1 MDFTNMI
8 NEALNSYLE
17 PLSDSFS
24 DRDGCFLAK
33 EYIRSLMEKCRKEGQ
48 IVLDFYHDISGEDG
62 ELLDTV
68 AEYRIIS
75 INTEK
80 SAEELTD
87 YFNNELSR
95 IMHDLKSAD
104 SPSETV
110 NIRAAR
116 INKLLEIGTPAIIV
130 NNEKRLLINSLI
142 ADDTELIRVIA
153 RDIQTEEKG
162 GINA

>member
-1 MDFTNMI
+1 MDFINMI

-24 DRDGCFLAK
+24 GKDGSFLAK
-33 EYIRSLMEKCRKEGQ
+33 EYIRTLMENCRKEGQ
-48 IVLDFYHDISGEDG
+48 IALDFYHDISDEDG

-75 INTEK
+75 LCTEK
-80 SAEELTD
+80 SVEELTD
-87 YFNNELSR
+87 YFNNEFSR

-104 SPSETV
+104 SSSETV

-162 GINA
+162 GNNA